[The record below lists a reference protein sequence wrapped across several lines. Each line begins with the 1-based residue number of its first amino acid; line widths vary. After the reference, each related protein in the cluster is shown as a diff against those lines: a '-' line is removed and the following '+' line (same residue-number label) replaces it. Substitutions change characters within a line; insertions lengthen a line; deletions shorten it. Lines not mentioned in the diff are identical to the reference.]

1 MATLSIERSTLSPL
15 EAAYSAVAAIH
26 LGEPCIL
33 LLAKLRGLG
42 GHARLAFVNRTL
54 DGAAYAPLPESF
66 EEREVERELDCG
78 YRLVGVSVLR
88 PDGSVEWLDAQLRP
102 VPGEPRELRGREEP

>member
-1 MATLSIERSTLSPL
+1 MAQGEARAEDGLNGL
-15 EAAYSAVAAIH
+15 EGRFKELV
-26 LGEPCIL
+26 
-33 LLAKLRGLG
+33 AKLRGLG